1 MQERKD
7 EPIEMGNP
15 ANDARMFRR
24 CLGQFGTGIAI
35 ITTQK
40 DGHRA
45 GVTVNSVASVS
56 LDPPLVLWS
65 ISRTSRSLP
74 LFRGAA
80 GFAINVLSKDQIDLS
95 RHFSSSVEDK
105 FQGIPTRCGRLE
117 IPLLEGAV
125 SHVECTVEAAYEG
138 GDHVILVGRVVHVS
152 RYSEEPLLFVQGR
165 YAVAA
170 DHPDAPDTN
179 GATAAFVPPQEP
191 GGNLIPLLFE
201 THHALS
207 AKFED
212 HRRAEGMGPVPAR
225 TLAALEGGVTLSVE
239 TVARKTYVGL
249 RDAEDTL
256 AELVSKGQVE
266 HIGSGG
272 FRLSA
277 AGRERREAIKRR
289 WLDFQSAE
297 TADIP
302 LTALTA
308 ASVALT
314 KLLANARPDDDALMR

>member
-1 MQERKD
+1 MQESKN
-7 EPIEMGNP
+7 EPIETGNP
-15 ANDARMFRR
+15 ADDARMFRR

-35 ITTQK
+35 VTTQK
-40 DGHRA
+40 DGQLA

-65 ISRTSRSLP
+65 ISRTSRSFP
-74 LFRGAA
+74 LFRSTAA
-80 GFAINVLSKDQIDLS
+80 FAINVLSKDQIDLS

-105 FQGIPTRCGRLE
+105 FQGVPTRRGHLE

-138 GDHVILVGRVVHVS
+138 GDHVILVGRVVRVS
-152 RYSEEPLLFVQGR
+152 RYGEEPLLFVQGR

-179 GATAAFVPPQEP
+179 GAAVPFVPPRVP

-225 TLAALEGGVTLSVE
+225 ILAALEGGVTLSVE
-239 TVARKTYVGL
+239 TVARKTYVEI

-256 AELVSKGQVE
+256 AELVGKGQVE
-266 HIGSGG
+266 RIGSGG
-272 FRLSA
+272 FRLTA
-277 AGRERREAIKRR
+277 AGRERREAIRRR

-302 LTALTA
+302 PTALTA
-308 ASVALT
+308 ASAALT
-314 KLLANARPDDDALMR
+314 QLLANTRPHEDM